1 MAKSV
6 LLIGLGRF
14 GYHMAERMQE
24 LKDEVLG
31 VDIDEDKVEQCLSC
45 DQRPD
50 CRRHRRELYP
60 HPGGTQL

>member
-31 VDIDEDKVEQCLSC
+31 VDIDEEAAKKYPPTFRENFWLKCRL
-45 DQRPD
+45 PD
-50 CRRHRRELYP
+50 
-60 HPGGTQL
+60 GTCVRA

>member
-31 VDIDEDKVEQCLSC
+31 VDIDEDKV
-45 DQRPD
+45 
-50 CRRHRRELYP
+50 
-60 HPGGTQL
+60 